1 MKSSGERIGDDDES
15 ETTAIAL
22 RKPNSILTQLVI
34 STDTRE
40 LFTFYSLVVL
50 FFLLRI
56 FILDLLEVEPSLL
69 KVRLYWDEV
78 PNPKRDKTV

>member
-1 MKSSGERIGDDDES
+1 MVKSSGERIGDDDES
-15 ETTAIAL
+15 ETTTIAL

-50 FFLLRI
+50 FF
-56 FILDLLEVEPSLL
+56 FS
-69 KVRLYWDEV
+69 
-78 PNPKRDKTV
+78 

>member
-1 MKSSGERIGDDDES
+1 MVKGSGERIGDDDES

-40 LFTFYSLVVL
+40 LFTFYSLVAL
-50 FFLLRI
+50 FFFLRI
-56 FILDLLEVEPSLL
+56 IYFRFAKGRAQFAQSEALLG
-69 KVRLYWDEV
+69 
-78 PNPKRDKTV
+78 